1 MVTFKYRARM
11 ASGQEVEGL
20 VEAFDELEATARVR
34 NQYDIVLDMKQVRSL
49 ETPKLLSFL
58 SADIGGAK
66 LNAKA
71 FTLMCSQFST
81 ILRAGIP
88 IARAVKLIGN
98 KTTDKTLKKIL
109 SKCSEDV
116 EAGRSLSAGFAEH
129 GGRIFP
135 PTFVETLRAG
145 EEAGDM
151 AGAFESI
158 YKHFDKQ
165 TKMGDKVRGAMT
177 YPIFVL
183 IIAVIVVMI
192 LMVKVVPTFT
202 AMFEEMDAE
211 LPIMTQM
218 LISISM
224 FFRNYW
230 FVIAGVLAMVA
241 FAFILLKRSVRGRI
255 FLAKAQLRLPV
266 LGNIAELNAAS
277 LFANTMATMIGAGL
291 PVTKAVA
298 ITSNVMTN
306 DIIKEKV
313 AGMVGR
319 IEEGRSV
326 VDSMRE
332 TGVMPDILT
341 DMVGV
346 GEETGELRDTLDT
359 VAAYYDNE
367 LELAVSKAIAMLEPS
382 MLIFLALVAGF
393 IVIAI
398 YMSMFEMYSVM

>member
-1 MVTFKYRARM
+1 MVTFKYRARLTT
-11 ASGQEVEGL
+11 GQEVEGL
-20 VEAFDELEATARVR
+20 IEAFDELEATAKIRS
-34 NQYDIVLDMKQVRSL
+34 QYDIVLDMKQVRSL
-49 ETPKLLSFL
+49 EPPKLLSFL
-58 SADIGGAK
+58 SADLGGAK

-98 KTTDKTLKKIL
+98 KTTDKALKKIL

-116 EAGRSLSAGFAEH
+116 EAGRSLSSSFAEH
-129 GGRIFP
+129 GGNIFP

-151 AGAFESI
+151 AGSFESI

-165 TKMGDKVRGAMT
+165 TKMSDKVRGAMT

-183 IIAVIVVMI
+183 IIAVVVVMV

-202 AMFEEMDAE
+202 AMFEELDAE

-218 LISISM
+218 LIAISM

-230 FVIAGVLAMVA
+230 FVIAGIIALIAVG
-241 FAFILLKRSVRGRI
+241 FILLKRSPKGRI
-255 FLAKAQLRLPV
+255 FLAKTQLRLPV
-266 LGNIAELNAAS
+266 LGNIAQLNAAS
-277 LFANTMATMIGAGL
+277 LFANTMATMIGSGL
-291 PVTKAVA
+291 PVTKAVS
-298 ITSNVMTN
+298 ITANVMTN
-306 DIIKEKV
+306 EIIKEKV

-332 TGVMPDILT
+332 TEVMPDILT

-382 MLIFLALVAGF
+382 MLIFLAVVAGF